1 MTRPTPE
8 RTARCGYCGETF
20 AVTNRSGPD
29 PTYCSRAH
37 RQAAYEQRRLSTR
50 SDAEQTMTEEL
61 TRLRSRVK
69 WLEHDRQILIGE
81 RDDAIAEA
89 ARLRQYLDPPN
100 DTVRRLTQ
108 PDATQ
113 PAYPEQ
119 PELASRRRWLPTR
132 H

>member
-1 MTRPTPE
+1 MTPPTPD

-20 AVTNRSGPD
+20 TVTNRSGPD

-37 RQAAYEQRRLSTR
+37 RQAAYEQRRLTTR
-50 SDAEQTMTEEL
+50 SYAEQTMAEDL
-61 TRLRSRVK
+61 TRLRSRVQ

-89 ARLRQYLDPPN
+89 ARLRQLVEPPN

-108 PDATQ
+108 QSAEQSPYPDG
-113 PAYPEQ
+113 PE
-119 PELASRRRWLPTR
+119 PMSRRRWLPTR

>member
-20 AVTNRSGPD
+20 PVTNRSGPD

-37 RQAAYEQRRLSTR
+37 RQAAYDQRRLSAR
-50 SDAEQTMTEEL
+50 SDAEQTMAEEL
-61 TRLRSRVK
+61 TQLRSRVQ
-69 WLEHDRQILIGE
+69 WLEHDKQILTAE

-89 ARLRQYLDPPN
+89 TRLRQHVDPPN

-108 PDATQ
+108 PNAE
-113 PAYPEQ
+113 PPPYPEA
-119 PELASRRRWLPTR
+119 PERTSRRRWLPTR